1 MQVLLNNGSIKNRTI
16 FCHDNLEILRGIDS
30 DCVDLIY
37 LDPPFNK
44 KKVFTSP
51 IGKNAVGASF
61 SDIFRE
67 EDVKDEWLQDIKEEH
82 YFIHNLLSTVK
93 VIEGRASYNF
103 CYLAYM
109 AIRLIECQRV
119 LKPTGSIY
127 LHCDPTMSHYL
138 KLLLDCIFGEA
149 NFRNE
154 IIWHYRRW
162 TAGNKNFQRMHDII
176 FRYSKSD
183 NFVFNVQYEPYGDW
197 IKKDYNYTDKDG
209 RRWRWH
215 TVKGKRYKVYLEDP
229 DKGVKLNDVWQIPYL
244 GSTAKERTGYP
255 TQKPLALLERIIT
268 ASCVEGGVVLD
279 PFCGCAT
286 TCVAAEKLDRR
297 WVGVDVS
304 IKAYELVETR
314 MEKEVVRKGEFK
326 SLQKEVYF
334 ETSPPVRT
342 GADTRVQKYVYIIS
356 NPQYENYFKVGIAS
370 DPKRRLN
377 SYQTSD
383 PKRGYVL
390 EYSFETPNFRE
401 IESYIHNDIY
411 KSPHE
416 WVFETDMQ
424 NIIRHIEGFNN
435 GE

>member
-1 MQVLLNNGSIKNRTI
+1 MLNNDSIKNRTI

-44 KKVFTSP
+44 KKEFTAP
-51 IGKNAVGASF
+51 IGSSAEGASF

-67 EDVKDEWLQDIKEEH
+67 EDVKDEWLLDIKEDH

-93 VIEGRASYNF
+93 TIEGRSSYNF

-109 AIRLIECQRV
+109 AIRLLECHRI
-119 LKPTGSIY
+119 LKSTGSIY
-127 LHCDPTMSHYL
+127 LHCDSTMSHYL

-154 IIWHYRRW
+154 IIWCYTGPGIANRAFKR
-162 TAGNKNFQRMHDII
+162 KHDII
-176 FRYSKSD
+176 LFYAKSELTDFNPIRVSHKRQSVSVGASSYAAGSRTLEQAKQAEAEAIERGKAIEDWWSDIGSGSHISK
-183 NFVFNVQYEPYGDW
+183 N
-197 IKKDYNYTDKDG
+197 
-209 RRWRWH
+209 
-215 TVKGKRYKVYLEDP
+215 
-229 DKGVKLNDVWQIPYL
+229 
-244 GSTAKERTGYP
+244 ERTGYP

-268 ASCVEGGVVLD
+268 ASCPKGGIVLD

-286 TCVAAEKLDRR
+286 TCVAAEKLERQ

-304 IKAYELVETR
+304 IKAYELVKTR
-314 MEKEVVRKGEFK
+314 MEKEVERKDELFK
-326 SLQKEVYF
+326 EEVDF
-334 ETSPPVRT
+334 QTDPPVRT
-342 GADTRVQKYVYIIS
+342 DMGADMRRKKYVYIIS
-356 NPQYENYFKVGIAS
+356 NPQYKDYFKVGIAS

-401 IESYIHNDIY
+401 IEKYIHDDIY

-424 NIIRHIEGFNN
+424 KIIKHIEGFNT
-435 GE
+435 